1 MYGIGDMCF
10 GWNQIMCVLK
20 IKEKGGMPEYTNGR
34 EWCALWKKGIVV
46 YSESTNAQYISF
58 LSPTQECS
66 VTRFGDH
73 ISYYAI
79 DLEKHKNKTVIP
91 V

>member
-1 MYGIGDMCF
+1 
-10 GWNQIMCVLK
+10 MCVLK

-58 LSPTQECS
+58 LSPTQEIGRAH
-66 VTRFGDH
+66 V
-73 ISYYAI
+73 
-79 DLEKHKNKTVIP
+79 
-91 V
+91 